1 MARLNTDGSFDT
13 SYGTNGVA
21 TARIVDGSNYSNGMV
36 LQADDKP
43 ILAGYTIQQTT
54 YNMAMVR
61 FTTDGLLDTTF
72 NDNGMVGFDLN
83 DREDY
88 GNAIALQADEK
99 IILAGYSY
107 GGGGSEMVVARFL
120 NDEVVGIQ
128 DQQFSGFR
136 LYPIPTRNQ
145 LVIDLN
151 DTSSST
157 YELEIID
164 MLGKKVYGA
173 EIQKTAQI
181 DVSSFATGTYLVKL
195 SSNSQTTTVRFVKQ

>member
-43 ILAGYTIQQTT
+43 ILAGYTIQQIT

-72 NDNGMVGFDLN
+72 NDNGMVSFDLN

-136 LYPIPTRNQ
+136 LYPNPTRNQ

-151 DTSSST
+151 DTSSSF
-157 YELEIID
+157 ELEIID
-164 MLGKKVYGA
+164 MLGKKVYDA
-173 EIQKTAQI
+173 EIQKTAKI
-181 DVSSFATGTYLVKL
+181 DVSALATGTYLVKL